1 MQTINCQQCGLS
13 NISSAMGCA
22 KCGAPLTFSEDR
34 SDDRAESE
42 LDNSLFEYTSSS
54 SADPG
59 RTDDQF
65 SYYFDSVQNANLKRR
80 EKRKALAY
88 WSIGLGIAG
97 MPLLWILFGAY
108 VHWSYDRQF
117 GLVELVSSVIVIM
130 ALLLGGLGLG
140 ILAFRRGMLDPK
152 NYAPRRVAIP
162 GIVISGIGLFLFPLA
177 VSLAVPGFLS
187 ARRAANE
194 EAAILKIK
202 RIAGAQQVYMKSV
215 VEGQCGDI
223 EVMPGLTLLDLDT
236 ARTESDGYRFYIKR
250 LDEGGCEIHGVPS
263 SASEGDHSFYYS
275 TTDNQLRSGL
285 RYGAP
290 AGRQDPLIGKPARVA
305 QTLNEPAR
313 RP

>member
-1 MQTINCQQCGLS
+1 
-13 NISSAMGCA
+13 MGCA
-22 KCGAPLTFSEDR
+22 KCGAPLAFSTKPGDGHPEIDL
-34 SDDRAESE
+34 DDSM
-42 LDNSLFEYTSSS
+42 FEYTSSS

-59 RTDDQF
+59 RPDDQF
-65 SYYFDSVQNANLKRR
+65 SYYFDSAQNANLKRR

-97 MPLLWILFGAY
+97 MPLLWILFGVY

-117 GLVELVSSVIVIM
+117 GFVELIGSVIVIM
-130 ALLLGGLGLG
+130 FLLLGGLGLG

-152 NYAPRRVAIP
+152 NYAPRRAAIP
-162 GIVISGIGLFLFPLA
+162 GIVISGVGLFLFPLA

-250 LDEGGCEIHGVPS
+250 LDEGGCEVHGVPS
-263 SASEGDHSFYYS
+263 STSEGDHSFYYS
-275 TTDNQLRSGL
+275 TSDNQLRSGL

-290 AGRQDPLIGKPARVA
+290 AGRQDPLIGKPAKVA
-305 QTLNEPAR
+305 QTSNEPSR